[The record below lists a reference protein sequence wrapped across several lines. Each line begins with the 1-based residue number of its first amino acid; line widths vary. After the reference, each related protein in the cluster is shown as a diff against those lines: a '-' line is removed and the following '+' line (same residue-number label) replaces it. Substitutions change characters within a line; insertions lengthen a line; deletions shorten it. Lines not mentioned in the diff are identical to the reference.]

1 MARRSRPK
9 PAATAAC
16 SATLHDNLQA
26 AAQRELERR
35 QQHELLS
42 HFLELP
48 LPRGARAV
56 RRRLGELE
64 TLAAMPEL
72 GLTAGERRAADA
84 MLARLRRAARRERR
98 RACLLLGSVLLLG
111 LATGAGLWLTLPGG
125 APGAGA
131 AAVGATSSAS
141 AAASPEA
148 PRPTSRPA
156 LPAALPTMTGNCA
169 QDAAALQE
177 FRASLRS
184 GGDTD
189 SQLYRLSTQMMEEIA
204 AFTRLQQQLERRM
217 SYADYRDLL
226 RSPALQLYQP
236 ARQLLESLSSLP
248 EPAELE
254 MMLRAERL
262 HLSAEQLSRWSGI
275 LSGAE
280 PTFGPASPATAEQV
294 ALLREL
300 ESNRALAACL
310 YHIQMPDGAAY
321 VSDEPPSFANG
332 ELRLRRSPF
341 DPLLPLGQAREV
353 RRGDPQLARVELCR
367 PEPLQQLLG
376 WPDHPPLQE
385 GRLAQL
391 LTNIVHTPAPQCPAL
406 ARAYVFHHLLSLT
419 EAPDTAA
426 EALRLLSPSLRAD
439 AASFRRLQRETS
451 LPLTGDCWLQPR
463 TAAYQHAEA
472 AWGAWFREHGDR
484 DYAEE
489 LRQQVEQTQALRAQC
504 CGHVDRQGKPVLNRR
519 LEPERRVWYV
529 DKGRFRAASAQ
540 RLPKQL
546 PPLSPLVI
554 LSRF

>member
-1 MARRSRPK
+1 MARQSRLN
-9 PAATAAC
+9 AAVATDHRAA
-16 SATLHDNLQA
+16 LRDNLQA
-26 AAQRELERR
+26 AAQREHERR
-35 QQHELLS
+35 RRHEQLLR
-42 HFLELP
+42 FLEEP

-56 RRRLGELE
+56 LRRLGELE
-64 TLAAMPEL
+64 ALATMPEL
-72 GLTAGERRAADA
+72 GLTAEERRAADA
-84 MLARLRRAARRERR
+84 VLARLRRAARRERR
-98 RACLLLGSVLLLG
+98 RAYLLVGSVLLLG
-111 LATGAGLWLTLPGG
+111 LATGAGLLLTLPGG
-125 APGAGA
+125 APMAGSTS
-131 AAVGATSSAS
+131 VGATPAES

-148 PRPTSRPA
+148 PRPSSLA
-156 LPAALPTMTGNCA
+156 LPAALPTMTGNCER
-169 QDAAALQE
+169 DAAALQE

-189 SQLYRLSTQMMEEIA
+189 SQIYRLSTQMMEEIA
-204 AFTRLQQQLERRM
+204 VFIRLQQQLGRRM

-248 EPAELE
+248 EPADLE

-332 ELRLRRSPF
+332 ELRLCRSSF
-341 DPLLPLGQAREV
+341 DPLLQLGQASEV

-391 LTNIVHTPAPQCPAL
+391 LTNIVNTPAPQCPAL

-439 AASFRRLQRETS
+439 TASFRRLQRATA

-463 TAAYQHAEA
+463 TAAYQRAEA
-472 AWGAWFREHGDR
+472 AWGAWFREHRDQ

-504 CGHVDRQGKPVLNRR
+504 CGCADRQGKPVLNRR
-519 LEPERRVWYV
+519 LEPERQVWYV

-540 RLPKQL
+540 RLPQQL